1 MKNKLLNYI
10 NIAGVLVIYFCFI
23 TEKLILDTNTSPLI
37 LDNQINI
44 FILGL
49 VSLLVSSMICLKFN
63 NSDIVKINKSVINF
77 NYVAVT
83 ILLIVLATKYLLNIL
98 DYDAKIME
106 FLLTVTNAIN
116 TLLLFYTLISLKI
129 VKRLDA
135 Q

>member
-37 LDNQINI
+37 PDNQINI

-63 NSDIVKINKSVINF
+63 NSYIVKITKSAINF
-77 NYVAVT
+77 NYLAVT

-116 TLLLFYTLISLKI
+116 TLLLFYTLISVKI
-129 VKRLDA
+129 VKSKDA
-135 Q
+135 